1 MTTSDERG
9 PPRTGRLHEATH
21 AKHVAEAALVA
32 SEEQFRMLVN
42 GVRDYAIFLL
52 DPDGYIAS
60 WNPGAERIKGYT
72 AAEVLGSH
80 FSRFYTPEDLAAGK
94 TEHELKVARRV
105 GKYEEEGWRVRKDG
119 SQFWASVVI
128 TALRDETDTLR
139 GFAKVTRDLTERR
152 AAENELRASE
162 ERFRMLVSGVQD
174 YAIYLL
180 DPTGHVVTWNAGA
193 ARIKGYTAEE
203 IVGKHFSTFYTPEDL
218 AAGKAT
224 LELEVASREGSYEEE
239 GWRVRKDGSRLWASV
254 VITALRDETGRLRGF
269 SKVTRDITER
279 RESERIRSIVDNV
292 VDGIV
297 TFDENGTI
305 ESLNPAAER
314 VFGYAAAEVV
324 GTPVA
329 RLAAEGDR
337 LDWIGRPGPAA
348 EIREVLGRRKDGV
361 VFPMDLAIGP
371 FHFQGRRAYTAVVRD
386 ITERRKDE
394 ERLRFYAQ
402 ELRDKNAELA
412 RSNQELDDFAYIASH
427 DLKEPLRGIHNYAN
441 FLLEDYAE
449 ELDAEGRSK
458 LETLTLLAMRM
469 EALIDSLLQFSRVGR
484 VELSNQETDL
494 NEVVHMTLESLQITL
509 REDAVDVRIPRPL
522 PKVRCDQVRTREV
535 FHNLVVNAIKYND
548 KPHKWVE
555 IGWQDGGD
563 GPPAFYI
570 RDNGIG
576 MQQKHHDAIF
586 RMFKRLHGRDKYGG
600 GTGVGLTIVKKIV
613 ERHGGRIRVESSV
626 GEGTT
631 FYFTLAPEAA

>member
-1 MTTSDERG
+1 
-9 PPRTGRLHEATH
+9 
-21 AKHVAEAALVA
+21 
-32 SEEQFRMLVN
+32 
-42 GVRDYAIFLL
+42 
-52 DPDGYIAS
+52 
-60 WNPGAERIKGYT
+60 
-72 AAEVLGSH
+72 
-80 FSRFYTPEDLAAGK
+80 
-94 TEHELKVARRV
+94 
-105 GKYEEEGWRVRKDG
+105 
-119 SQFWASVVI
+119 
-128 TALRDETDTLR
+128 
-139 GFAKVTRDLTERR
+139 ERR
-152 AAENELRASE
+152 KAEDELRASE
-162 ERFRMLVSGVQD
+162 ERFRMLVSGVRD
-174 YAIYLL
+174 YAIFLL
-180 DPTGHVVTWNAGA
+180 DPTGHVVTWNVGA
-193 ARIKGYTAEE
+193 ERIKGYTAAE

-218 AAGKAT
+218 IAGKAQR
-224 LELEVASREGSYEEE
+224 ELEVASRDGSYEEE
-239 GWRVRKDGSRLWASV
+239 GWRVRKDGSKLWASV
-254 VITALRDETGRLRGF
+254 VITALRDGQGRLRGF

-279 RESERIRSIVDNV
+279 RESERIKSIVDNV

-314 VFGYAAAEVV
+314 VFGYQAAELV
-324 GTPVA
+324 GTAIA
-329 RLAAEGDR
+329 RLAAEGDK
-337 LDWIGRPGPAA
+337 LDWIGPSEGGD
-348 EIREVLGRRKDGV
+348 IREVFGRRKDGAA
-361 VFPMDLAIGP
+361 FPMDLAIGP

-441 FLLEDYAE
+441 FLLEDYADK
-449 ELDAEGRSK
+449 LDADGRAK

-494 NEVVHMTLESLQITL
+494 NEVVRMVLESLQITV
-509 REDAVDVRIPRPL
+509 REEAIDVRIPRAL
-522 PKVRCDQVRTREV
+522 PTVRCDQVRVREV
-535 FHNLVVNAIKYND
+535 FHNLVINAIKYND
-548 KPHKWVE
+548 KPHRWVE
-555 IGWQDGGD
+555 IGWQDGGG
-563 GPPAFYI
+563 GPPVFHV

-613 ERHGGRIRVESSV
+613 ERHGGRIRVESTV

>member
-1 MTTSDERG
+1 MSTIETG
-9 PPRTGRLHEATH
+9 NQGRTELQ
-21 AKHVAEAALVA
+21 AESSARRTAETALAV
-32 SEEQFRMLVN
+32 SEEQFRMLIQ

-52 DPDGYIAS
+52 DPDGHVIS

-72 AAEVLGSH
+72 AREILGSH

-94 TEHELKVARRV
+94 TERELVIARRD

-128 TALRDETDTLR
+128 TTLYDDGGTLR
-139 GFAKVTRDLTERR
+139 GFAKITRDLSERR
-152 AAENELRASE
+152 KAEDELRASE
-162 ERFRMLVSGVQD
+162 ERFRMLVSGVRD

-180 DPTGHVVTWNAGA
+180 DPEGHVVTWNAGA
-193 ARIKGYTAEE
+193 ARIKGYSAEE
-203 IVGKHFSTFYTPEDL
+203 IVGKHFSQFYTAEDR
-218 AAGKAT
+218 AAGKAKK
-224 LELEVASREGSYEEE
+224 ELEVASREGSYEEE
-239 GWRVRKDGSRLWASV
+239 GWRVRKDGSKLWASV
-254 VITALRDETGRLRGF
+254 VITALRDESGRLRGF

-314 VFGYAAAEVV
+314 VFGYQAAELV
-324 GTPVA
+324 GTAIA

-337 LDWIGRPGPAA
+337 LDWIAPAA
-348 EIREVLGRRKDGV
+348 SGEIREVFGRRKDGAA
-361 VFPMDLAIGP
+361 FPMDLAIGP

-394 ERLRFYAQ
+394 EQLRFYAQ
-402 ELRDKNAELA
+402 ELRDKNSELA

-441 FLLEDYAE
+441 FLLEDYADR
-449 ELDAEGRSK
+449 LDADGRAK
-458 LETLTLLAMRM
+458 LETLTALARRM
-469 EALIDSLLQFSRVGR
+469 EALIDSLLEFSRVGR

-494 NEVVHMTLESLQITL
+494 NALVRSTLESLQITL
-509 REDAVDVRIPRPL
+509 LEDRVEVRIPRPL
-522 PKVRCDQVRTREV
+522 PTVRCDQVRVREV
-535 FHNLVVNAIKYND
+535 FHNLIINAIKYND
-548 KPHKWVE
+548 KPQKWVE
-555 IGWQDGGD
+555 IGWTSAGGR
-563 GPPAFYI
+563 PELHV

-576 MQQKHHDAIF
+576 MLQKHHGAIF
-586 RMFKRLHGRDKYGG
+586 RMFKRLHGRDKFGG

-613 ERHGGRIRVESSV
+613 ERHGGEIRVESSV
-626 GEGTT
+626 GAGTT
-631 FYFTLAPEAA
+631 FFFTLAPEVP